1 VRLARGSFACLAIAA
16 LSLLIPSAPTT
27 DSWGWIVW
35 GREVLHLQLSTVV
48 PGSPSWKPLP
58 VLFTAPLALAGGIA
72 PSLWLLVA
80 RAGALGGLLVSAR
93 LAARLAGP
101 WAAALAA
108 VGLVLST
115 GWVREFAHGYTEPLA
130 IGLLVLAVEQQLA
143 GRIRRALLLSALVAL
158 ARPEAL
164 VLVGVYGALGWRR
177 REVHPLLGAAAVVTV
192 VALWVVPDWLGSG
205 QLLHASRVASHVAPT
220 GPAERAAAFRGAAAI
235 ALFPL
240 SLGAVAAVMLAWRRR
255 QRAVLWLAGI
265 ALGWAGL
272 LTLMIVR
279 GYPPEARFFAL
290 PAGLWCVVGAV
301 GLVWLPRAV
310 PSARLR
316 PAFALGL
323 ALLVLPFAV
332 ARGHHSL
339 DQGADAIDRAELEAQ
354 LRTVVDR
361 ARVDRDEPMLPER
374 LAWMK
379 GEVAWQLDLPLRDV
393 RQARTSEAIY
403 LKRLGDPDTDPMP
416 RFSTNAAISVRPAR
430 EGELLLEPFGSSRIR
445 LAHRGGGRL
454 ETVARAGRW
463 RALLLARPF

>member
-1 VRLARGSFACLAIAA
+1 MRLARGSFACLAIAA

-58 VLFTAPLALAGGIA
+58 VLFTAPLALAGGMA

-101 WAAALAA
+101 WAAVIAA

-177 REVHPLLGAAAVVTV
+177 REVHPLLSAVAVVTV

-205 QLLHASRVASHVAPT
+205 QLLHAGHVASRVVPT
-220 GPAERAAAFRGAAAI
+220 GPAERAAAFREAAAI
-235 ALFPL
+235 VLVPL
-240 SLGAVAAVMLAWRRR
+240 SLGAVAAIVLAWRRR

-265 ALGWAGL
+265 ALGWAAL
-272 LTLMIVR
+272 LTLMIAR

-290 PAGLWCVVGAV
+290 PAGLWCISGAV
-301 GLVWLPRAV
+301 GLAWLAQAV
-310 PSARLR
+310 PSPRLR
-316 PAFALGL
+316 PALALGL

-339 DQGADAIDRAELEAQ
+339 DEGADAIDRAELEAQ

-379 GEVAWQLDLPLRDV
+379 GEVAWQLDLPLREV
-393 RQARTSEAIY
+393 RQARTSDAIY
-403 LKRLGDPDTDPMP
+403 LKRLDDPDTDPLP
-416 RFSTNAAISVRPAR
+416 RFATNAPISVRPAR
-430 EGELLLEPFGSSRIR
+430 EGELLLEPFGGSRIR
-445 LAHRGGGRL
+445 LAHRGGKRL

-463 RALLLARPF
+463 RALLLARRS